1 MSGQKGNNQ
10 EKIKRFLAV
19 IALVQ
24 SLQMLKIQCPT
35 TIRRKI
41 SDKLALLENVGC
53 LNENKRKYLGQT
65 SQQKQ
70 DWELTVWFRS

>member
-19 IALVQ
+19 TALVK

-41 SDKLALLENVGC
+41 SEKLALLGKC
-53 LNENKRKYLGQT
+53 WMFK
-65 SQQKQ
+65 
-70 DWELTVWFRS
+70 